1 MLRSPNSIRGVL
13 HGFVRPVASM
23 AVMAAIWVTSSALAL
38 PADAAMVQENG
49 DPASAR
55 EFQSEPI
62 AEGVATERLAPK
74 APIDR
79 RTSSEL
85 VGMSPAEIEAQIP
98 ALPTREITA
107 RDIAPKPTGASLI
120 MEGRVGVDI
129 TPGSQI
135 PDADDARAMQVE
147 ATERQA
153 VDAAAEAMAAAN
165 WPQRVDAAIG
175 DDGIVIVL
183 IALGALVLG
192 LMLFG
197 QPIRQFRMGQHLAR
211 ITSVF
216 EEVERTRSTMPI
228 GAGGGIDS
236 LPLARQ
242 ARANTEFEQA
252 LAYLKIYPRHEVTRE
267 LVKNA
272 QLAERMGRPIRVV
285 AIGRL
290 IETLVQKGVAL
301 DIDDFMKSYA

>member
-13 HGFVRPVASM
+13 HGSVRM
-23 AVMAAIWVTSSALAL
+23 TVMAAILVTSSALAL
-38 PADAAMVQENG
+38 PAAAVQEIG
-49 DPASAR
+49 DPTSAG
-55 EFQSEPI
+55 EFQNERI
-62 AEGVATERLAPK
+62 AEGAVTERLAPK
-74 APIDR
+74 APIGR

-85 VGMSPAEIEAQIP
+85 VGMSPSEIEAQIP
-98 ALPTREITA
+98 ALPTREVTA

-120 MEGRVGVDI
+120 MDGRVGVDI

-135 PDADDARAMQVE
+135 PDTDDAPTMQAE
-147 ATERQA
+147 ATEQEA
-153 VDAAAEAMAAAN
+153 VAAAAEAMAADN

-175 DDGIVIVL
+175 NDGIVIVL
-183 IALGALVLG
+183 IALGALALG
-192 LMLFG
+192 LMLLRE
-197 QPIRQFRMGQHLAR
+197 PIRQFRMGQHLAR
-211 ITSVF
+211 MTSVF

-242 ARANTEFEQA
+242 AQANTEFEQA

-290 IETLVQKGVAL
+290 IEILVQAGVAL
-301 DIDDFMKSYA
+301 DMDDFMKSYA